1 MEYGIIFT
9 WWILMLVLSILGLP
23 IVTFILSRLPDKGVS
38 VSLPFSLSILFFVVY
53 WAGHLSFGLST
64 AILGISV
71 LSLISLII
79 FITKKP
85 KIPYHSFIE
94 VFLVFTIAFIF
105 IVFIRSIDPSIYSIG
120 GEKFL
125 DFGLLQSILRT
136 SILPPEDMWFAGEQV
151 RYYYGGHLITATLS
165 LLSGI
170 SAKFAYNLALAS
182 FFGALVSSVYG
193 LSGSISILHGQSQRL
208 AGFLGALIVGISS
221 NFVVPFSIFLWILPF
236 NISNKLSTFV
246 SGVTDISSSYIL
258 SPNSFFY
265 WTSSRV
271 IRGTINEFPF
281 FAWLN
286 GDLHAHMMSTPFMVL
301 ILSVLLAYSLS
312 PSKNILERRLLI
324 LGVLPFLSGMIAVI
338 NTWSY
343 PTVFGITFLTLLL
356 SKENPLSLIPF
367 SNSFQTKLT
376 PFKKEL
382 FIVLISLIAS
392 SIVLLVGSITVAP
405 FFAHSASLHT
415 ISFLPTRSG
424 LTEFLLVYLFFIS
437 IFAIYLFTI
446 ASMESKNSSRIMLI
460 SLLIFIAGILFNF
473 PVISILLPL
482 CLMSYILL
490 KYFSSKV
497 NFELILF
504 LAGSFLIIL
513 TEILFIQEQAGPG
526 RMNTVFKI
534 YMQVWIFF
542 SIGVSISIVRLT
554 NGDLLK
560 NISEKTRLPK
570 KAIILIV
577 SLLILSTTV
586 YSGFSISEQASINPQ
601 STLDATTYAQVTHPA
616 EWESILFL
624 QTLSGSPNMVTVPG
638 CWCNHVKTTR
648 PYSWINAPSS
658 FTGIP
663 TVAGWS
669 HEVGY
674 RGGDIYSKRV
684 GDVYQIYTGSSET
697 RKNLL
702 LYYDVKYVYLGPNE
716 KILYGVSI
724 LDDAYLKIIFQ
735 NEEIIIYEFFG

>member
-1 MEYGIIFT
+1 
-9 WWILMLVLSILGLP
+9 MLVLSILGLP

>member
-94 VFLVFTIAFIF
+94 VFSVFTIAFIF

-382 FIVLISLIAS
+382 FIVLISLIVS

-586 YSGFSISEQASINPQ
+586 YSGFSISEQVSINSQ

-674 RGGDIYSKRV
+674 RGGDVYSKRV
-684 GDVYQIYTGSSET
+684 DDVYQIYTGSSET

-716 KILYGVSI
+716 KSLYGVSI

>member
-1 MEYGIIFT
+1 
-9 WWILMLVLSILGLP
+9 MLILSILGLP
-23 IVTFILSRLPDKGVS
+23 IAAFILSRLPDKGVS
-38 VSLPFSLSILFFVVY
+38 VSLTFSLSILFFVVY
-53 WAGHLSFGLST
+53 WVGHLSFGLTT
-64 AILGISV
+64 AILGISI

-79 FITKKP
+79 FTTKRP
-85 KIPYHSFIE
+85 KIPYYSFIE
-94 VFLVFTIAFIF
+94 VFSVFTIAFIF
-105 IVFIRSIDPSIYSIG
+105 IIFIRSIDPSIYSIG

-136 SILPPEDMWFAGEQV
+136 SSLPPEDMWFSGETV

-193 LSGSISILHGQSQRL
+193 LSGSISLLYGQSKRL

-236 NISNKLSTFV
+236 NISNKLSIFV
-246 SGVTDISSSYIL
+246 SGVTDINPSYIL
-258 SPNSFFY
+258 SPSSFFY

-324 LGVLPFLSGMIAVI
+324 MGVLPFLSGMVAVI

-343 PTVFGITFLTLLL
+343 PTIFGITFLTLLL
-356 SKENPLSLIPF
+356 SKENPISLIPF
-367 SNSFQTKLT
+367 FDRFQTKLT

-382 FIVLISLIAS
+382 FIISISFIVS
-392 SIVLLVGSITVAP
+392 SITLLVGSVTVAP
-405 FFAHSASLHT
+405 FFVNSVSLHT

-446 ASMESKNSSRIMLI
+446 ISVESKNSPRILLI
-460 SLLIFIAGILFNF
+460 SLLIFIVGILFNF
-473 PVISILLPL
+473 SAVSILLPL
-482 CLMSYILL
+482 CLISYILL
-490 KYFSSKV
+490 KYFGSKV

-504 LAGSFLIIL
+504 LAGSILIIL

-542 SIGVSISIVRLT
+542 SIGASISIVRLT
-554 NGDLLK
+554 NGSLLK
-560 NISEKTRLPK
+560 NISEKTQLPK
-570 KAIILIV
+570 KAIILII

-586 YSGFSISEQASINPQ
+586 YSGFSISEQVSVDSQ
-601 STLDATTYAQVTHPA
+601 STLDATTYAQITYPL

-624 QTLSGSPNMVTVPG
+624 QTLPGSPNIVTVPG
-638 CWCNHVKTTR
+638 CWCNHAKTTR
-648 PYSWINAPSS
+648 PYSWVNAPSS
-658 FTGIP
+658 FTGVP

-674 RGGDIYSKRV
+674 RGGDLYSKRV
-684 GDVYQIYTGSSET
+684 ADVSQIYTGSTET

-702 LYYDVKYVYLGPNE
+702 IHYDVKYVYLGPNE
-716 KILYGVSI
+716 NTMYGVSM
-724 LDDAYLKIIFQ
+724 LDDTYLKIIFQ
-735 NEEIIIYEFFG
+735 NEKIVIYEFVK

>member
-1 MEYGIIFT
+1 
-9 WWILMLVLSILGLP
+9 
-23 IVTFILSRLPDKGVS
+23 
-38 VSLPFSLSILFFVVY
+38 
-53 WAGHLSFGLST
+53 
-64 AILGISV
+64 
-71 LSLISLII
+71 
-79 FITKKP
+79 
-85 KIPYHSFIE
+85 
-94 VFLVFTIAFIF
+94 
-105 IVFIRSIDPSIYSIG
+105 
-120 GEKFL
+120 
-125 DFGLLQSILRT
+125 
-136 SILPPEDMWFAGEQV
+136 
-151 RYYYGGHLITATLS
+151 
-165 LLSGI
+165 
-170 SAKFAYNLALAS
+170 
-182 FFGALVSSVYG
+182 
-193 LSGSISILHGQSQRL
+193 
-208 AGFLGALIVGISS
+208 
-221 NFVVPFSIFLWILPF
+221 
-236 NISNKLSTFV
+236 
-246 SGVTDISSSYIL
+246 
-258 SPNSFFY
+258 
-265 WTSSRV
+265 
-271 IRGTINEFPF
+271 
-281 FAWLN
+281 
-286 GDLHAHMMSTPFMVL
+286 
-301 ILSVLLAYSLS
+301 
-312 PSKNILERRLLI
+312 
-324 LGVLPFLSGMIAVI
+324 
-338 NTWSY
+338 
-343 PTVFGITFLTLLL
+343 
-356 SKENPLSLIPF
+356 
-367 SNSFQTKLT
+367 
-376 PFKKEL
+376 
-382 FIVLISLIAS
+382 
-392 SIVLLVGSITVAP
+392 
-405 FFAHSASLHT
+405 
-415 ISFLPTRSG
+415 
-424 LTEFLLVYLFFIS
+424 
-437 IFAIYLFTI
+437 
-446 ASMESKNSSRIMLI
+446 
-460 SLLIFIAGILFNF
+460 
-473 PVISILLPL
+473 
-482 CLMSYILL
+482 MSYILL